1 LKHTNRIRVIVVPE
15 IEYTTTFAID
25 WFGEDSVRH
34 GWVNLFEKGILLY
47 KAVWK

>member
-1 LKHTNRIRVIVVPE
+1 VRFRIILIPE
-15 IEYTTTFAID
+15 SEYSHTFALD

-47 KAVWK
+47 KAVWE